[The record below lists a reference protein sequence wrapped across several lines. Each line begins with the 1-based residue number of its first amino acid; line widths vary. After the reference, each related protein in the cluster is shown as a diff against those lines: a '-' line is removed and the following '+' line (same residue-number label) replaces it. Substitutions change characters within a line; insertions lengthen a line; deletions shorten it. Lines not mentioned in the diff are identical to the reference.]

1 MSAWVVTIQ
10 QPLLRMLVEADS
22 ADAAVASAR
31 ARYAKDAGAPA
42 ERFSA
47 AEPLA
52 EDPETETPDDVPL
65 GEADLILLARRVG
78 RKVAY
83 RIRVRSLQRA
93 DGDVPF
99 VDVYYALVLPDDRGR
114 VRRYWHHHGSFQGVD
129 AADVPLPPSEIEPL
143 YLRYPELFELWEPP
157 TPEVSPEAIQRAR
170 LCAVA
175 VLQASILAGE
185 VPRVERDGET
195 TTILVGQAGKTVPP
209 TPSGRGLTFLVAP
222 DAPFVLHAHA
232 EGGNELRSLTAL
244 LPTEASARDLAGAA
258 VAWVRG
264 GEPIEAIAAIWDRVF
279 PPDPA

>member
-31 ARYAKDAGAPA
+31 DRYAKDAGAPA

-47 AEPLA
+47 AEPLT
-52 EDPETETPDDVPL
+52 EDPETETPDDVPM

-83 RIRVRSLQRA
+83 RIRVRTLQRA

-99 VDVYYALVLPDDRGR
+99 VDVYYALVLPDERGR

-143 YLRYPELFELWEPP
+143 YLRHPELFELWEPP
-157 TPEVSPEAIQRAR
+157 VPEVSPEAIQRAR
-170 LCAVA
+170 LLAA
-175 VLQASILAGE
+175 AILQACLVANE
-185 VPRVERDGET
+185 VPQIERDGET
-195 TTILVGQAGKTVPP
+195 TTILVGQAGKTLL
-209 TPSGRGLTFLVAP
+209 PSAGARGLTFQVGP
-222 DAPFVLHAHA
+222 DLFVMDAD
-232 EGGNELRSLTAL
+232 TASDHSAFARVHV
-244 LPTEASARDLAGAA
+244 LPSEAAVRDLAGAA
-258 VAWVRG
+258 VAWMRG
-264 GEPIEAIAAIWDRVF
+264 GDSLEAMAAIWDRVF